1 MVKCSYHF
9 KKERNI
15 MIARD
20 VCARVLQ
27 KAVSTGADYAE
38 IFAENTVNHAVH
50 MIADKVDSIKDTV
63 IAGAAVRVYKGLR
76 SVMASTVDTS
86 EAGLLACAQKAA
98 DALGEGT
105 AAMDI
110 VLKERIFGD
119 IHPVKLVPQ
128 SCTNAEKIAIL
139 KEGYFAAREHDSC
152 IVQAT
157 GNLLDVDHNI
167 LIANTEGI
175 YAQDRQIR
183 TRMAISAVA
192 DKGLGTQTGS
202 CSPGRRMGLEMFD
215 TIDPK
220 QVGIKAAKQ
229 AVTMAGAG
237 YCPAGVMPVAI
248 ENGFGGVIFHEAC
261 GHGLEASS
269 VAYGQSIFAGK
280 LGQQI
285 ANEKVTAID
294 DGTIPN
300 AWGSINIDDEGTP
313 GRKNVLIEKGVLK
326 SYMIDK
332 FNGRRMG
339 MASTG
344 NARRQSYAYTPT
356 SRMTNTYIAPGEDK
370 NEDIISSIEYGLY
383 AKEMGGGSVNP
394 VTGEFN
400 FAVNEGYIIRNG
412 VICEPVRGA
421 SLVGKGSEIIQNIDM
436 VGSDMQ
442 MGQGM
447 CGSSSGSVPTNVGQP
462 LIRVSQITV
471 GGR

>member
-1 MVKCSYHF
+1 
-9 KKERNI
+9 

-20 VCARVLQ
+20 ICQRVLR

-38 IFAENTVNHAVH
+38 IFAENTVNHNIN
-50 MIADKVDSIKDTV
+50 MIASRVDSIKDTV
-63 IAGAAVRVYKGLR
+63 IAGAAVRVYKGMR

-86 EAGLLACAQKAA
+86 EEGLLRCAETAA
-98 DALGEGT
+98 EALGQGT
-105 AAMDI
+105 AQIDI

-119 IHPVKLVPQ
+119 IHPVKICPV
-128 SCTNAEKIAIL
+128 SVSNKEKVDIL
-139 KEGYFAAREHDSC
+139 KAGYFAAKEYDPC
-152 IVQAT
+152 VVQVSGGLA
-157 GNLLDVDHNI
+157 DVDHNI
-167 LIANTEGI
+167 LIANTEGL

-183 TRMAISAVA
+183 TRIAISAVA
-192 DKGLGTQTGS
+192 DKGQGTQTGS

-215 TIDPK
+215 IVDPK
-220 QVGIKAAKQ
+220 AVGIKAAQQ

-248 ENGFGGVIFHEAC
+248 DNGFGGVIFHEAC
-261 GHGLEASS
+261 GHSLEASS
-269 VAYGQSIFAGK
+269 VAYGTSQFAGK
-280 LGQQI
+280 LGEKI

-313 GRKNVLIEKGVLK
+313 AQKNVLIENGVLK

-344 NARRQSYAYTPT
+344 NSRRQSYAYTPT
-356 SRMTNTYIAPGEDK
+356 SRMTNTYIAPGTDS
-370 NEDIISSIEYGLY
+370 NEDIIGSIELGLY
-383 AKEMGGGSVNP
+383 AKQMGGGSVNP

-400 FAVNEGYIIRNG
+400 FAVNEGYMIRNG
-412 VICEPVRGA
+412 KICEPVRGA
-421 SLVGKGSEIIQNIDM
+421 SLVGKGSEVIQNIDM
-436 VGSDMQ
+436 VGTELD

-447 CGSSSGSVPTNVGQP
+447 CGSSSGSVPTNVGQAM
-462 LIRVSQITV
+462 IRVSTITV

>member
-1 MVKCSYHF
+1 MISREIC
-9 KKERNI
+9 KK
-15 MIARD
+15 
-20 VCARVLQ
+20 VLQ
-27 KAVSTGADYAE
+27 KAVSTGGDYAE
-38 IFAENTVNHAVH
+38 IFAENTTKYNIA
-50 MIADKVDSIKDTV
+50 MIADKVDSISDAV
-63 IAGAAVRVYKGLR
+63 IAGAAVRVYKGMR

-86 EAGLLACAQKAA
+86 EAGLLRCAEQAA
-98 DALGEGT
+98 EALGQGS

-110 VLKERIFGD
+110 VLRERIFGD
-119 IHPVKLVPQ
+119 IHPIRTVPG
-128 SCTNAEKIAIL
+128 SVGSKEKVEIL
-139 KEGYFAAREHDSC
+139 KAGYFAAREYSNA
-152 IVQAT
+152 ITQVT

-167 LIANTEGI
+167 LVANTEEL
-175 YAQDRQIR
+175 YTQDRQIR
-183 TRMAISAVA
+183 TRISLSAVA
-192 DKGLGTQTGS
+192 EINGETQTGS
-202 CSPGRRMGLEMFD
+202 CNPGRRMGLEMFE
-215 TIDPK
+215 TVDPRE
-220 QVGIKAAKQ
+220 VGIHAARQ

-248 ENGFGGVIFHEAC
+248 DNGFGGVIFHEAC
-261 GHGLEASS
+261 GHSLEASS
-269 VAYGQSIFAGK
+269 VAYGRSQFAGK

-313 GRKNVLIEKGVLK
+313 SRKNVLIENGVLK

-339 MASTG
+339 MVSTG
-344 NARRQSYAYTPT
+344 NARRESYAYTPT
-356 SRMTNTYIAPGEDK
+356 SRMTNTYIAPGTDR
-370 NEDIISSIEYGLY
+370 NEDIIASIEYGLY

-400 FAVNEGYIIRNG
+400 FAVNEGYLIRNG
-412 VICEPVRGA
+412 KICEPVRGA
-421 SLVGKGSEIIQNIDM
+421 SLVGKGSEILRNIDM
-436 VGSDMQ
+436 VGTQLD

-462 LIRVSQITV
+462 MIRVSSITV

>member
-1 MVKCSYHF
+1 
-9 KKERNI
+9 
-15 MIARD
+15 MISREI
-20 VCARVLQ
+20 CQRVLQ
-27 KAVSTGADYAE
+27 KAVSSGADYAE
-38 IFAENTVNHAVH
+38 IFAENTVNHGIS
-50 MIADKVDSIKDTV
+50 MIANKVDSIRDTV

-86 EAGLLACAQKAA
+86 EEGLLKCAEAAA
-98 DALGEGT
+98 DALGQGT
-105 AAMDI
+105 AAIDI
-110 VLKERIFGD
+110 VLKERIFAN
-119 IHPVKLVPQ
+119 IHPIKIVP
-128 SCTNAEKIAIL
+128 SSVSNKEKVDIL
-139 KEGYFAAREHDSC
+139 KSGYFAAKEYSDAVKQVSGS
-152 IVQAT
+152 VSE
-157 GNLLDVDHNI
+157 VDHNI
-167 LIANTEGI
+167 LIANTEGL
-175 YAQDRQIR
+175 YTQDRQIR
-183 TRMAISAVA
+183 TRMVVSAVA
-192 DKGLGTQTGS
+192 DLGDGAQTGFFG
-202 CSPGRRMGLEMFD
+202 PGRRMGLEMFD

-220 QVGIKAAKQ
+220 SIGITAAKQ

-237 YCPAGVMPVAI
+237 YCPAGVMPVVI

-261 GHGLEASS
+261 GHSLEASS
-269 VAYGQSIFAGK
+269 VAYGQSQFAGK
-280 LGQQI
+280 LGQKI

-313 GRKNVLIEKGVLK
+313 AQKNVLIEKGVLK

-344 NARRQSYAYTPT
+344 NSRRQSYAYTPT

-383 AKEMGGGSVNP
+383 AASMGGGSVNP

-400 FAVNEGYIIRNG
+400 FAVNEGYMIRNG
-412 VICEPVRGA
+412 KICEPVRGA

-436 VGSDMQ
+436 VGSCLDM
-442 MGQGM
+442 GTGM

-462 LIRVSQITV
+462 LIRVSTITV

>member
-1 MVKCSYHF
+1 
-9 KKERNI
+9 
-15 MIARD
+15 MISREI
-20 VCARVLQ
+20 CQRVLL

-38 IFAENTVNHAVH
+38 IFAEHTVDHDIH
-50 MIADKVDSIKDTV
+50 MIANKVDGVQDTV

-86 EAGLLACAQKAA
+86 ESGLLRCAQQAA
-98 DALGEGT
+98 DALGQGT
-105 AAMDI
+105 AQIDI

-119 IHPVKLVPQ
+119 IHPVKIVP
-128 SCTNAEKIAIL
+128 SSVSNKEKVDIL
-139 KEGYFAAREHDSC
+139 KQAYLAAKEYDEC
-152 IVQAT
+152 ITQVSGT
-157 GNLLDVDHNI
+157 LLEVDHKI
-167 LIANTEGI
+167 LIASTEGL

-192 DKGLGTQTGS
+192 DKGQGSQTGS

-215 TIDPK
+215 TICPK
-220 QVGIKAAKQ
+220 EVGLQAAKQ

-261 GHGLEASS
+261 GHSLEASS
-269 VAYGQSIFAGK
+269 VAYGQSQFAGK
-280 LGQQI
+280 LGEKI

-313 GRKNVLIEKGVLK
+313 AQKNVLIEKGVLK

-339 MASTG
+339 MPSTG
-344 NARRQSYAYTPT
+344 NARRQSYSYTPT
-356 SRMTNTYIAPGEDK
+356 SRMTNTYIAAGEDK
-370 NEDIISSIEYGLY
+370 NEDIIASIEYGLY
-383 AKEMGGGSVNP
+383 AASMGGGSVNP

-400 FAVNEGYIIRNG
+400 FAVNEGYMIRDG
-412 VICEPVRGA
+412 KICEPVRGA
-421 SLVGKGSEIIQNIDM
+421 TLVGKGSEIIQNIDM
-436 VGSDMQ
+436 VGTDMDQ
-442 MGQGM
+442 AQGM

-462 LIRVSQITV
+462 LIRVSTITV

>member
-1 MVKCSYHF
+1 
-9 KKERNI
+9 
-15 MIARD
+15 MISREI
-20 VCARVLQ
+20 CQRVLH

-38 IFAENTVNHAVH
+38 IFAENTINHSID
-50 MIADKVDSIKDTV
+50 MIASRVDSIKDAV

-76 SVMASTVDTS
+76 SVMATTVDTS
-86 EAGLLACAQKAA
+86 EAGLLACAEKAA
-98 DALGEGT
+98 EALGQGD
-105 AAMDI
+105 APIDI
-110 VLKERIFGD
+110 VLRERLFGEA
-119 IHPVKLVPQ
+119 HPVKIVP
-128 SCTNAEKIAIL
+128 STVSNKEKVAVL
-139 KEGYFAAREHDSC
+139 KDGYFAAKEYH
-152 IVQAT
+152 QAIT
-157 GNLLDVDHNI
+157 QVSGTLLDVDHNI
-167 LIANTEGI
+167 LIANSEGL
-175 YAQDRQIR
+175 YTQDRQIR
-183 TRMAISAVA
+183 TRLSISAVA
-192 DKGLGTQTGS
+192 QMDGETQTGGFN
-202 CSPGRRMGLEMFD
+202 PGRRMGMEMFD
-215 TIDPK
+215 IIDPK
-220 QVGIKAAKQ
+220 TVGIQAARQ

-261 GHGLEASS
+261 GHSLEASS
-269 VAYGQSIFAGK
+269 VAYGQSQFAGK
-280 LGQQI
+280 LGEVI
-285 ANEKVTAID
+285 ASEKVTAID

-313 GRKNVLIEKGVLK
+313 ARKNVLIEKGVLK

-356 SRMTNTYIAPGEDK
+356 SRMTNTYIAPGDDK
-370 NEDIISSIEYGLY
+370 NEDIIASIEYGLY

-400 FAVNEGYIIRNG
+400 FAVREGYMIRNG
-412 VICEPVRGA
+412 KICEPVRGA
-421 SLVGKGSEIIQNIDM
+421 SLVGKGSEVIQNIDM
-436 VGSDMQ
+436 VGTDRE

-462 LIRVSQITV
+462 LIRVSTITV